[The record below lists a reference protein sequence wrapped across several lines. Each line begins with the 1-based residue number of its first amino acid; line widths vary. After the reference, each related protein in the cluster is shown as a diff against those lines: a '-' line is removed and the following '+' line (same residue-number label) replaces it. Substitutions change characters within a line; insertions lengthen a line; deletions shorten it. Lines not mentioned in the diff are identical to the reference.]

1 MLIPHFLRVESSVEL
16 SDAAVCRTLVACSL
30 NGCKLPLM
38 NEGPEHRPWPSTLHI
53 SPPQQ
58 PRGQGFSC
66 SHFQSSEGGQE
77 TASWHAQQ
85 GFKLSASLSGGSEHW
100 ARDAWEP
107 LRHRVSMMWVVLVG
121 NAREERF
128 PSEFTRLGHS
138 VLVKSSGKS
147 ALVLSCRPHSESS
160 GSLLPVGTW

>member
-1 MLIPHFLRVESSVEL
+1 MAP
-16 SDAAVCRTLVACSL
+16 
-30 NGCKLPLM
+30 
-38 NEGPEHRPWPSTLHI
+38 
-53 SPPQQ
+53 
-58 PRGQGFSC
+58 
-66 SHFQSSEGGQE
+66 
-77 TASWHAQQ
+77 WHAQQ
-85 GFKLSASLSGGSEHW
+85 GFKLSASLSGDSKHW

-147 ALVLSCRPHSESS
+147 ALVLSCRPHSRVLAPSCPWEPGDSS
-160 GSLLPVGTW
+160 LQQAGLTHGQEV